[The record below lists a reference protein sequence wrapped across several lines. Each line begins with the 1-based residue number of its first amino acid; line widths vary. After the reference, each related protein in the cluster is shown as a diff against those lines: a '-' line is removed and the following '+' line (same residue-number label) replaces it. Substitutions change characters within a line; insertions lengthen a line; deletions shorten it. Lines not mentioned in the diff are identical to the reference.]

1 MGYEYGVVLLQ
12 RGVGEHGEP
21 LPLIEIISR
30 STRVRQTFDA
40 IVNSGGW
47 DAAEEAQ
54 QRTLFGPGT
63 TKFPTKILK
72 EMIEGSISQENMDKK
87 QLEALY
93 EKAAGHELFIHLR
106 ETEQWDNLKLSLTY
120 VLNDYDQLLLRLR
133 NTRWAFAWSALLHLP
148 ALCSNFTVRAVKI
161 VIVNIISISPCTR
174 RYLFP
179 PCVRRFLGW
188 DALTLW

>member
-1 MGYEYGVVLLQ
+1 LLQ
-12 RGVGEHGEP
+12 RGVGEHGES

-40 IVNSGGW
+40 IVNSGSW

-133 NTRWAFAWSALLHLP
+133 
-148 ALCSNFTVRAVKI
+148 I
-161 VIVNIISISPCTR
+161 
-174 RYLFP
+174 LFVFGKCP
-179 PCVRRFLGW
+179 YGW
-188 DALTLW
+188 DYEMLKVSSNLHPLRLVLWSSPSHPPLIPLLKQKRTCPTASRRQNVGRDGKLEGSTT